1 MQRFKKALLLFVTVA
16 LFFVIGVSAQA
27 QELKVLE
34 FRLEM
39 SMVDAVRFP
48 KEDLN
53 GERCGLIRLGLVMPD
68 AVFEGDIISS
78 EYKEGEWWIYMPKG
92 SNWLTIMSKTHVPL
106 HLVHLAEN

>member
-34 FRLEM
+34 FSLEM